1 MAEAS
6 AINQVTALGES
17 MTSLTEGFQ
26 QAFGQMM
33 DLVNQA
39 IPPENKSRPFC
50 HCPWG

>member
-39 IPPENKSRPFC
+39 ANSMRETFSRLLLRR
-50 HCPWG
+50 